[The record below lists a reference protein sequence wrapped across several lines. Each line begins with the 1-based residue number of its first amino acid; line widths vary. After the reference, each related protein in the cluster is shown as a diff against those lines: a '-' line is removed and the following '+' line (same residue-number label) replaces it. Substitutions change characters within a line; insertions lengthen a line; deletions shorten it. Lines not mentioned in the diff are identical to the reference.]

1 MKTKLLCL
9 HGFLGAPSD
18 FDFLS
23 DHFQICAPDLNDYV
37 DLGINEICENLEA
50 VFDFSYGHLLGY
62 SFGSRLGLQ
71 IFNQIKSKYKGLKI
85 LCLAGH
91 MGLEE
96 KDRGERLKFEQKM
109 ITFINSLPSKD
120 FIQFWNSLELFQN
133 DQSIFPR
140 PYDKEV
146 LIKYFDNFGL
156 SKQPMLKAELLQFK
170 EDIMILYGELDKKYL
185 NYAQFNLSEFSFKK
199 IDNLG
204 HRLLQGE
211 EQIIL
216 ECKGFFNV

>member
-1 MKTKLLCL
+1 
-9 HGFLGAPSD
+9 
-18 FDFLS
+18 
-23 DHFQICAPDLNDYV
+23 
-37 DLGINEICENLEA
+37 
-50 VFDFSYGHLLGY
+50 
-62 SFGSRLGLQ
+62 
-71 IFNQIKSKYKGLKI
+71 
-85 LCLAGH
+85 

-156 SKQPMLKAELLQFK
+156 SKQPMLKTELLQFK